1 MSLQDTRADM
11 RLETESLGKQYSENT
26 WGVRDVT
33 LQFGAG
39 VHGLVGPNGAG
50 KSTLMRMITTV
61 TAPTEGAVYWDGTQ
75 VSNSPAAV
83 RNVLGYLPQDFDS
96 YPTLTLDEYLEY
108 VAALRGLDSE
118 TASARIEALL
128 ELVHLADVRDRRLDT
143 FSGGMHQRAGIAQ
156 ALLNDPEL
164 LVVDE
169 PTVGLDPEE
178 RVRMRNALADTA
190 DDRVVIFSTH
200 VVGDIEAT
208 ADTVTVLE
216 DGQLLAHEPTESL
229 IQSVSGDVYECR
241 VSRSTLDKLRGQF
254 PICNTVQR
262 ADGFDV
268 RLVAADPPTADAEP
282 VTASLEDAY
291 LQTVTH
297 AQ

>member
-1 MSLQDTRADM
+1 M
-11 RLETESLGKQYSENT
+11 RLRVDSVGKRYAGDI
-26 WGVRDVT
+26 WGVRDVS
-33 LQFGAG
+33 LQLDAG

-50 KSTLMRMITTV
+50 KSTLMRMLTTV
-61 TAPTEGAVYWDGTQ
+61 AAPTEGAIYWDGTRIRD
-75 VSNSPAAV
+75 SPGTV
-83 RNVLGYLPQDFDS
+83 RRVLGYLPQDFDT
-96 YPTLTLDEYLEY
+96 YPALTLDEYLEY

-128 ELVHLADVRDRRLDT
+128 DLVNLTDVRDRRLET

-200 VVGDIEAT
+200 VVADIEAT

-216 DGQLLAHEPTESL
+216 DGDVLAHAPTESL
-229 IQSVSGDVYECR
+229 IRSVAGDVYECR
-241 VSRSTLDKLRGQF
+241 VTESTLARLRDRH

-262 ADGFDV
+262 ADGFEV
-268 RLVAADPPTADAEP
+268 RLVADDPPTADADR

-291 LQTVTH
+291 LRTVTDV
-297 AQ
+297 Q